1 MKFAVAAFALP
12 FLAGS
17 VAAGSGPMIV
27 PIANPRDVAFD
38 LKGIAHVTA
47 GNLVHRVDPATG
59 ATRVSGGQP
68 GTQFMGA
75 AARIDGCAI
84 AFAETTSTQSTIHVY
99 RLDHGYTIQWIV
111 DPQQQGT
118 YSVAWQGN
126 SVIASPAGNSWGSLI
141 KFDPPTGRRRQLDR
155 VRTPAILASS
165 DHGTL
170 IVAESGISSG
180 PLSLLSSQDV
190 MLDTLNTDWFLFEAS
205 ISPDGAIA
213 AVPSYTGTFIFD
225 LDGGELAAR
234 PGRLGVYADH
244 GPLSVTYAR
253 HTQAAFAA
261 TWSFG
266 TSPGS
271 KVLVYPDRTMTSPI
285 EIDSIDLDWVGNGS
299 YAAGV
304 TALSVDGR
312 WLAVTTP
319 TAVRFYDVSKYASHP
334 TRLFATGFDECY
346 L

>member
-1 MKFAVAAFALP
+1 MKLAVAFAVLAI
-12 FLAGS
+12 LAGN
-17 VAAGSGPMIV
+17 VAAGTVTTIV
-27 PIANPRDVAFD
+27 PIQNPRDVAFD

-47 GNLVHRVDPATG
+47 GATVHRVNPATG
-59 ATRVSGGQP
+59 ATQQSSALP
-68 GTQFMGA
+68 GTNFVGA
-75 AARIDGCAI
+75 AARLDGCAI
-84 AFAETTSTQSTIHVY
+84 AYADTGVSPSTVHVY
-99 RLDHGYTIQWIV
+99 RLDLGYTISWTV

-118 YSVAWQGN
+118 HSVAWQGN
-126 SVIASPAGNSWGSLI
+126 SIIASPGGSGFANLI
-141 KFDPPTGRRRQLDR
+141 KFDPPTGRRSQLDR

-180 PLSLLSSQDV
+180 PLSLLNSQNV

-213 AVPSYTGTFIFD
+213 AVPSYAGTFVFD

-234 PGRLGVYADH
+234 PARLGVYADH

-271 KVLVYPDRTMTSPI
+271 KVLVYPDRTMAAPI
-285 EIDSIDLDWVGNGS
+285 EIDTIDLDWVGNAS
-299 YAAGV
+299 YSAGV
-304 TALSVDGR
+304 TALSADGK

-319 TAVRFYDVSKYASHP
+319 TSVRFYDVAQWAAHP
-334 TRLFATGFDECY
+334 TKLFATGFDECY